1 MQQYFVEEAPKCLKC
16 GKDRISYK
24 LYGMP
29 EQKNVQELEKFLNVK
44 LMGCV
49 PPFKNE
55 NVNLYKC
62 HNCQYEWGDYEKLD
76 FFLELRSGP
85 SRGNINEEEF
95 IIWDKSLFTFGFG
108 NNIIGISLPDND
120 KILKFWNKLSLL
132 NIKKW
137 KKNYSEGLDGWI
149 CSLMIESELFEKNI
163 TMINKY
169 PPKFDQFVNA
179 VEELSGFEFSEKID
193 FNNDF

>member
-1 MQQYFVEEAPKCLKC
+1 M
-16 GKDRISYK
+16 
-24 LYGMP
+24 
-29 EQKNVQELEKFLNVK
+29 
-44 LMGCV
+44 
-49 PPFKNE
+49 
-55 NVNLYKC
+55 
-62 HNCQYEWGDYEKLD
+62 D